1 MYLSQDS
8 YNLFKQF
15 LLYFLFLR
23 YDNFQSFF
31 QLLKIIFHKDK
42 SFVLQNLLKNL
53 KVTELKKR
61 LCFHE
66 KHVNCIFSFYYI
78 HNF

>member
-1 MYLSQDS
+1 M
-8 YNLFKQF
+8 
-15 LLYFLFLR
+15 

-53 KVTELKKR
+53 EVTELKKR
-61 LCFHE
+61 KFFHD
-66 KHVNCIFSFYYI
+66 KLM
-78 HNF
+78 